1 MYIDNQNNFMRRLI
15 IVLMVHFA
23 MTFILVYGSTYS
35 NVIKHTVMVVNAA
48 GSHNESNN
56 TDYMDT
62 IVKSTEEP
70 VVETVTIPLSMTG
83 NIIYESS
90 LIKEDIIPVENTEVI
105 EASVIEITS
114 VAEEVELIEE
124 TTIEEVE
131 KETIPE
137 ISYNFSEVPLSEEDL
152 EAVIINCENFGIPI
166 PIALGLIDVESEFNT
181 TAVSSSGCYGL
192 MQLHPKYFD
201 TSTSTQQQIHDG
213 LEYLSSH
220 YKKYE
225 DWISALN
232 CYNAGHYTG
241 DTKYPNKVMRDAEKW
256 SEITGI
262 PIE

>member
-1 MYIDNQNNFMRRLI
+1 MYIDNQNNFMRRLMI
-15 IVLMVHFA
+15 ILMVHFI
-23 MTFILVYGSTYS
+23 MTFILVYGPIYS
-35 NVIKHTVMVVNAA
+35 NVTQHTAMVVNAA
-48 GSHNESNN
+48 GNN
-56 TDYMDT
+56 IEYNGVEYTNINT
-62 IVKSTEEP
+62 LTEEP
-70 VVETVTIPLSMTG
+70 AIETVTILLSMSGSIT
-83 NIIYESS
+83 YESS
-90 LIKEDIIPVENTEVI
+90 IVEEISEPVEIIETPPVVEIASESEEMSIMEKTIVDEVI
-105 EASVIEITS
+105 E
-114 VAEEVELIEE
+114 EE
-124 TTIEEVE
+124 TT
-131 KETIPE
+131 PE
-137 ISYNFSEVPLSEEDL
+137 LSYNFSEVPLSEGDL
-152 EAVIINCENFGIPI
+152 EAVINNCENFGIPI
-166 PIALGLIDVESEFNT
+166 PIALGLIDVESDFNT

-213 LEYLSSH
+213 FEYLSSH